1 MTKAYL
7 MLADGTVFEG
17 FAIGAVKENAG
28 ELIYKTDVVG
38 YQELLT
44 DPDHKGKILLQTFP
58 QIGNY
63 GVIPED
69 LKGICTVSGYVVR
82 EFCEQPSNFRSAG
95 NLNDFLKKNGVPGIA
110 GVDTRALTRIL
121 REKGSLQ
128 AKIVYEGENHAAE

>member
-7 MLADGTVFEG
+7 LLADGTVFEG
-17 FAIGAVKENAG
+17 TAIGAVKENAG
-28 ELIYKTDVVG
+28 ELIFKTDVVG

-44 DPDHKGKILLQTFP
+44 DPANEGKILLQTFP

-69 LKGICTVSGYVVR
+69 LKGGCTVAGYVVR
-82 EFCEQPSNFRSAG
+82 ELCEQPSNFRSAG
-95 NLNDFLKKNGVPGIA
+95 NLNDFLKNNGVPGIA

-128 AKIVYEGENHAAE
+128 AKIVYEVENHAAE